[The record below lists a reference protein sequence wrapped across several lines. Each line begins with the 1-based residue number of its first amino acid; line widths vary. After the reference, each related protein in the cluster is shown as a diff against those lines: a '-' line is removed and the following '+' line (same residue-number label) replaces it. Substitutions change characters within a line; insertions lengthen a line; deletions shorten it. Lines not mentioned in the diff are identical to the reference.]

1 MEKKGKSLE
10 LAEPRD
16 AIDLVPTWDPQL
28 WWVLAA
34 VAVIAALVLLV
45 AILLRRKPVVDAS
58 KEKREAYLEAK
69 AALSGDEVTEPR
81 ESAIRVS
88 MILRRYLARSMNEP
102 ALFETHEEFIARHDG
117 LKDLPDALKS
127 EVGDFFSKL
136 AADKYAPDD
145 HVSIEA
151 NTTYA
156 EGAALLERIHSA

>member
-10 LAEPRD
+10 LAESRD

-45 AILLRRKPVVDAS
+45 VFLLRRKPVVDAS

-69 AALSGDEVTEPR
+69 AALSGDEVTEPG

-145 HVSIEA
+145 HVSMEA
-151 NTTYA
+151 NTTHA

>member
-10 LAEPRD
+10 LAESRD

-28 WWVLAA
+28 WWVFAA
-34 VAVIAALVLLV
+34 VAVIAAIVLLV
-45 AILLRRKPVVDAS
+45 VLLLRSKPVVDAS
-58 KEKREAYLEAK
+58 QEKREAYLEAK
-69 AALSGDEVTEPR
+69 AALSEDEVTEPG

-117 LKDLPDALKS
+117 LKDLPDTLKS

-151 NTTYA
+151 NTTHA

>member
-10 LAEPRD
+10 LAESRD

-58 KEKREAYLEAK
+58 KEKREAYLGAK

>member
-10 LAEPRD
+10 LAESRD

-34 VAVIAALVLLV
+34 VAVIAAFVLLV
-45 AILLRRKPVVDAS
+45 VLLLRRKPVVDTS

-69 AALSGDEVTEPR
+69 AALSGDEVTEPG

-127 EVGDFFSKL
+127 EVGVFFSKL

-145 HVSIEA
+145 HVSMEA
-151 NTTYA
+151 NTTHA